1 MTIALLIYLV
11 VLVLIAV
18 RSARRVKD
26 IPDFFVA
33 RKGASAKA
41 VAGSLVATILG
52 GSAVIGAVDSGARL
66 GGAASWFML
75 TGALG
80 LLALIPFASRAYKHG
95 KYALPD
101 LVETLYGKGP
111 RFVASIVIPVA
122 WTGIVAAQIIAAA
135 KLLMT
140 FTPMSYTAAAITAA
154 TVFTGYTLAGGQFS
168 ILRTDFFQACLII
181 VGLLVLAGFAIF
193 SGDAAT
199 SGAQFTAGIQAAQA
213 TGAPPF
219 PFHANFTPFDL
230 FLLILTYG
238 TTYTAGPD
246 IFSRMFCAKDVT
258 TAKKAIAGAACT
270 LIPVA
275 FIIGFLAVYGVGLG
289 EVQGARITAIANAVL
304 PPALIPLFALA
315 LLSVV
320 LSSADTTLL
329 SSSVIICRLF
339 GIGGDKEMPG
349 GSYRPSASRMTGHDS
364 SGMGMTEHD
373 SSGARMTGGYKT
385 AVDSIAPC
393 GRSRMTLG
401 ALAKARIIIFLNGIV
416 ALLLALMF
424 TDIIGTLLLALAVY
438 AGAFTVPILWG
449 LRGLKAKPIF
459 VAAAIIA
466 GGTLALVGKLCPTL
480 AFLPANLG
488 SHTGDILM
496 IAAFVVNAAF
506 LALGREKN
514 QNLA

>member
-1 MTIALLIYLV
+1 MNIALIIYLV

-18 RSARRVKD
+18 RSARRVGD

-80 LLALIPFASRAYKHG
+80 LLALIPFASRAYSHG

-101 LVETLYGKGP
+101 LVESLYGNGP
-111 RFVASIVIPVA
+111 RLVASIVIPVA

-140 FTPMSYTAAAITAA
+140 FTDLSYTAASIISAA
-154 TVFTGYTLAGGQFS
+154 VFTLYTLAGGQLS
-168 ILRTDFFQACLII
+168 ILRTDFMQACLII
-181 VGLLVLAGFAIF
+181 LGLLLVAGFALFGGNAPTRSLSEIL
-193 SGDAAT
+193 
-199 SGAQFTAGIQAAQA
+199 QTA
-213 TGAPPF
+213 PSF
-219 PFHANFTPFDL
+219 PFNANFSPLDL

-246 IFSRMFCAKDVT
+246 IFSRMFCAKDVA
-258 TAKKAIAGAACT
+258 TAKKAIGMAAVT

-275 FIIGFLAVYGVGLG
+275 FVIGFLAVYGVSL
-289 EVQGARITAIANAVL
+289 ENVQGAHITAIADNVL
-304 PPALIPLFALA
+304 PGFLIPVIALA

-329 SSSVIICRLF
+329 SSSVIISRLL
-339 GIGGDKEMPG
+339 GLG
-349 GSYRPSASRMTGHDS
+349 RTDS
-364 SGMGMTEHD
+364 TDEKH
-373 SSGARMTGGYKT
+373 
-385 AVDSIAPC
+385 P
-393 GRSRMTLG
+393 
-401 ALAKARIIIFLNGIV
+401 LAKARIIILLNGIV
-416 ALLLALMF
+416 ALLLALVF

-449 LRGLKAKPIF
+449 LLGLKAKPKF
-459 VAAAIIA
+459 VAAAIVA
-466 GGTLALVGKLCPTL
+466 GGILALAGKLCPPLPGTL
-480 AFLPANLG
+480 GA
-488 SHTGDILM
+488 HTGDILM
-496 IAAFVVNAAF
+496 IAAFIANTAC
-506 LALGREKN
+506 LAMGRIKK
-514 QNLA
+514 

>member
-1 MTIALLIYLV
+1 MNIALIIYLV

-80 LLALIPFASRAYKHG
+80 LIALIPFAGRAYSHG
-95 KYALPD
+95 KYTLPD
-101 LVETLYGKGP
+101 LVENLYGKGP

-140 FTPMSYTAAAITAA
+140 FTPMEYTTAAIVSAA
-154 TVFTGYTLAGGQFS
+154 VFTGYTLAGGQLS
-168 ILRTDFFQACLII
+168 ILRTDFFQACLI
-181 VGLLVLAGFAIF
+181 VAGLVLVAGFALF
-193 SGDAAT
+193 GGAAAT
-199 SGAQFTAGIQAAQA
+199 SGAQLTAATQAAS
-213 TGAPPF
+213 APPF

-275 FIIGFLAVYGVGLG
+275 FVIGFLAVYGVGLG

-304 PPALIPLFALA
+304 PPALLPLFALA

-339 GIGGDKEMPG
+339 DMGNAAD
-349 GSYRPSASRMTGHDS
+349 RNSA
-364 SGMGMTEHD
+364 
-373 SSGARMTGGYKT
+373 KN
-385 AVDSIAPC
+385 P
-393 GRSRMTLG
+393 
-401 ALAKARIIIFLNGIV
+401 LAKARIVILLNGIV
-416 ALLLALMF
+416 ALLLALVF

-438 AGAFTVPILWG
+438 AGAFTVPVLWG
-449 LRGLKAKPIF
+449 LLGLKAKPKF
-459 VAAAIIA
+459 VAAAIVA
-466 GGTLALVGKLCPTL
+466 GGALALAGKLCP
-480 AFLPANLG
+480 ALPGALG
-488 SHTGDILM
+488 AHTGDFLM
-496 IAAFVVNAAF
+496 VAAFIVNAVILAF
-506 LALGREKN
+506 GREKK
-514 QNLA
+514 

>member
-1 MTIALLIYLV
+1 MNIALIIYLV
-11 VLVLIAV
+11 VLVVIAV
-18 RSARRVKD
+18 RSALRVKD

-80 LLALIPFASRAYKHG
+80 LLALIPFASRAYSHG

-101 LVETLYGKGP
+101 LVENLYGKGP
-111 RFVASIVIPVA
+111 RTVASIVIPIA

-154 TVFTGYTLAGGQFS
+154 VVFTGYTLAGGQLS

-181 VGLLVLAGFAIF
+181 AGLLVLAGFAYF
-193 SGDAAT
+193 GNAAT
-199 SGAQFTAGIQAAQA
+199 VAGAANAGATSVP

-246 IFSRMFCAKDVT
+246 IFSRMFCAKDVA

-275 FIIGFLAVYGVGLG
+275 FVIGFLAVYGVNLG

-304 PPALIPLFALA
+304 PPVLLPLFALA

-329 SSSVIICRLF
+329 SSSVIICRLL
-339 GIGGDKEMPG
+339 GIGGDK
-349 GSYRPSASRMTGHDS
+349 SAMDP
-364 SGMGMTEHD
+364 
-373 SSGARMTGGYKT
+373 
-385 AVDSIAPC
+385 IAC
-393 GRSRMTLG
+393 GSRMTLG
-401 ALAKARIIIFLNGIV
+401 QLAKARIVILLNGIV
-416 ALLLALMF
+416 ALLLALVF

-438 AGAFTVPILWG
+438 AGAFTVPVLWG
-449 LRGLKAKPIF
+449 LLGLKAKPKF
-459 VAAAIIA
+459 VAAAIVA
-466 GGTLALVGKLCPTL
+466 GGALALAGKFCP
-480 AFLPANLG
+480 ALPGALG
-488 SHTGDILM
+488 AHTGDFLM
-496 IAAFVVNAAF
+496 VAAFIVNAIILAF
-506 LALGREKN
+506 GREKK
-514 QNLA
+514 

>member
-1 MTIALLIYLV
+1 MNIALIVYLV
-11 VLVLIAV
+11 VLVVIAV
-18 RSARRVKD
+18 RSALRVKD

-80 LLALIPFASRAYKHG
+80 LLALIPFASRAYSHG

-111 RFVASIVIPVA
+111 RTVASIVIPVA

-154 TVFTGYTLAGGQFS
+154 VVFTGYTLAGGQLS

-181 VGLLVLAGFAIF
+181 AGLLVLAGFAYF
-193 SGDAAT
+193 GDAKTVASAANAAT
-199 SGAQFTAGIQAAQA
+199 NA
-213 TGAPPF
+213 TTSAPPF
-219 PFHANFTPFDL
+219 PFHSNFTPFDL

-246 IFSRMFCAKDVT
+246 IFSRMFCAKDVA

-275 FIIGFLAVYGVGLG
+275 FVIGFLAVYGVGLG

-329 SSSVIICRLF
+329 SSSVIICRLL
-339 GIGGDKEMPG
+339 GVGNGAD
-349 GSYRPSASRMTGHDS
+349 ASKG
-364 SGMGMTEHD
+364 
-373 SSGARMTGGYKT
+373 KQ
-385 AVDSIAPC
+385 
-393 GRSRMTLG
+393 
-401 ALAKARIIIFLNGIV
+401 LAKARIVILLNGIV
-416 ALLLALMF
+416 ALLLALVF

-438 AGAFTVPILWG
+438 AGAFTVPVLWG
-449 LRGLKAKPIF
+449 LLGLKAKPKF
-459 VAAAIIA
+459 VGAAIVA
-466 GGTLALVGKLCPTL
+466 GGALALAGKFCP
-480 AFLPANLG
+480 ALPGALG
-488 SHTGDILM
+488 AHTGDFLM
-496 IAAFVVNAAF
+496 VAAFIVNAAI
-506 LALGREKN
+506 LAIGRERP
-514 QNLA
+514 A

>member
-1 MTIALLIYLV
+1 MNIALIVYLV
-11 VLVLIAV
+11 VLVVIAV
-18 RSARRVKD
+18 RSALRVKN

-80 LLALIPFASRAYKHG
+80 LLALIPFASRAYSHG

-111 RFVASIVIPVA
+111 RTVASIVIPVA

-154 TVFTGYTLAGGQFS
+154 VVFTGYTLAGGQLS

-181 VGLLVLAGFAIF
+181 AGLLVLAGFALF
-193 SGDAAT
+193 SDGATVVGAATNAAT
-199 SGAQFTAGIQAAQA
+199 S
-213 TGAPPF
+213 APPF
-219 PFHANFTPFDL
+219 PFHSNFTPFDL

-246 IFSRMFCAKDVT
+246 IFSRMFCAKDES

-270 LIPVA
+270 LVPVA
-275 FIIGFLAVYGVGLG
+275 FVIGFLAVYGVGLG

-329 SSSVIICRLF
+329 SSSVIICRLL
-339 GIGGDKEMPG
+339 GVGNGTD
-349 GSYRPSASRMTGHDS
+349 ASKGN
-364 SGMGMTEHD
+364 
-373 SSGARMTGGYKT
+373 
-385 AVDSIAPC
+385 P
-393 GRSRMTLG
+393 
-401 ALAKARIIIFLNGIV
+401 LAKARIVILLNGIV
-416 ALLLALMF
+416 ALLLALVF

-438 AGAFTVPILWG
+438 AGAFTVPVLWG
-449 LRGLKAKPIF
+449 LLGLKAKPKF
-459 VAAAIIA
+459 VGAAIVA
-466 GGTLALVGKLCPTL
+466 GGALALAGKFCP
-480 AFLPANLG
+480 ALPGALG
-488 SHTGDILM
+488 AHTGDFLM
-496 IAAFVVNAAF
+496 VAAFIVNAAI
-506 LALGREKN
+506 LAIGRERP
-514 QNLA
+514 A